1 MKIFTTVGNTRF
13 DALFKEV
20 DRIARGKNWNMTYQ
34 ISDGSYIPDSGS
46 YFRFTDN
53 IDDCYENADV
63 VITHGG
69 AGTIFKLLKLRKKII
84 VILNSCRLDPHQ
96 AEIVNYINE
105 NSYGLACFE
114 LNQLEKLLHQV
125 SEFSPRIYKDT
136 PFLKAK
142 EIVKILDII

>member
-1 MKIFTTVGNTRF
+1 MKILTTVGNTRF

-20 DRIARGKNWNMTYQ
+20 NRIACDKNWHMTYQ
-34 ISDGSYIPDSGS
+34 ISDGHYIPDSGS
-46 YFRFTDN
+46 YFRFTDK
-53 IDDCYENADV
+53 IDHCYESADI

-84 VILNSCRLDPHQ
+84 VVLNSQRVDPHQ
-96 AEIVNYINE
+96 VEIVNYVNE

-114 LNQLEKLLHQV
+114 LNQLEKLLDQIV
-125 SEFSPRIYKDT
+125 DFSPTIYKDT

-142 EIVKILDII
+142 EIIEILDII